1 MRRALAGNRGYCSAH
16 SRGRAGYCGADKYP
30 FSVQPDKS
38 TFWAG
43 LGKKGEY
50 AAKDEATKFGRTT
63 LESTIESQKI
73 AKPVGDP
80 AWNSAS
86 ASYAMRSSGRV
97 MTVMNKDVLGT
108 ISPDGRIIGKTWLT
122 IEKVLLN
129 VNPHVTGIDGAMRTL
144 TIRTLLSGGGS
155 GWEAAVSYRSL
166 AEN

>member
-1 MRRALAGNRGYCSAH
+1 M
-16 SRGRAGYCGADKYP
+16 
-30 FSVQPDKS
+30 
-38 TFWAG
+38 
-43 LGKKGEY
+43 
-50 AAKDEATKFGRTT
+50 
-63 LESTIESQKI
+63 ESTIESQKI